1 MRFAG
6 LLSASRNSLLWM
18 KMFTSCRPLCP
29 SWMTLTCTVAEHLSP
44 FDKELPYLTSYT
56 CEFKDSLQ
64 TRAHSPGN
72 PEEHLERIISMKTE
86 SSFWQR
92 SVLYWGGALCP
103 VPNFK
108 PGTPHILLISGPS
121 PPFKSFDHTVP
132 CLICWLS
139 P

>member
-44 FDKELPYLTSYT
+44 FDKELPHLTSYT

-64 TRAHSPGN
+64 TRAHSPGH
-72 PEEHLERIISMKTE
+72 PEEHLERTISMKTE

-92 SVLYWGGALCP
+92 SALYGAGGGGHFALSLTLNR
-103 VPNFK
+103 VPPIFYSSLAQAHLSN
-108 PGTPHILLISGPS
+108 LLITQ
-121 PPFKSFDHTVP
+121 F
-132 CLICWLS
+132 LA
-139 P
+139 